1 MTNRQLLFLGLGLFG
16 LVALLDSFF
25 IVDERERAV
34 LFQLGQIR
42 GVDYPPGLHF
52 KMPFVQ
58 NVRKFDSRVLTLD
71 SPTERFLTSEKKNV
85 NVDFFVKWRILDTTN
100 FYRAT
105 GGQEIIAMDRLASIV
120 NRGLRDEFGVRTIQ
134 QAVSDERNEIMTN
147 LKLSAKSKAAELGIE
162 IIDVRVKRIDFDDDV
177 RDSVYDRMRA
187 ERQRVASDL
196 RARGAEEAERIRAEA
211 DREAEIILANAY
223 RDAESLRGEG
233 DAVAAEI
240 YAAAYGKDEEFYAFY
255 RSLNIY
261 RNAWR
266 GKDDI
271 LVLEPEGDLFRY
283 FKSADGRARK

>member
-1 MTNRQLLFLGLGLFG
+1 MTNRQLLILGLGLFG
-16 LVALLDSFF
+16 LVAVLDAFF

-52 KMPFVQ
+52 KLPFVQ

-162 IIDVRVKRIDFDDDV
+162 IIDVRIKRIDFDDDV

-223 RDAESLRGEG
+223 RDAEGLRGEG

-240 YAAAYGKDEEFYAFY
+240 YAGAYGKDEEFYAFY

-266 GKDDI
+266 SKDDI

-283 FKSADGRARK
+283 FKSADGKGRK

>member
-1 MTNRQLLFLGLGLFG
+1 MTNRQMLFLGLGLLG

-34 LFQLGQIR
+34 KFQLGQIK
-42 GVDYPPGLHF
+42 GLDYPPGLHL
-52 KMPFVQ
+52 KLPFVQ

-85 NVDFFVKWRILDTTN
+85 NVDFFVKWRILDVTDY
-100 FYRAT
+100 YRAT

-223 RDAESLRGEG
+223 RDSETLRGEG
-233 DAVAAEI
+233 DARAAEI
-240 YAAAYGKDEEFYAFY
+240 YADAYGKDQEFYSFY
-255 RSLNIY
+255 RSLNVY
-261 RNAWR
+261 RNAWQ
-266 GKDDI
+266 GKDDVMVI
-271 LVLEPEGDLFRY
+271 EPKGDLFRY
-283 FKSADGRARK
+283 FGSADGKGGK